1 MSDITHISL
10 GGQLYDLPGGG
21 TTGDYIVN
29 QYTKTVGAA
38 DWLVREYK
46 SGICEIYGTTT
57 TSGHMTSLE
66 ITSRQYPVTFKKI
79 YYKNTDAIYI
89 DGQNAIAGVSSG
101 TGALPNSLTET
112 GVYKQYPISSNSSG
126 VQKALVF
133 FHVIGTI

>member
-1 MSDITHISL
+1 
-10 GGQLYDLPGGG
+10 
-21 TTGDYIVN
+21 
-29 QYTKTVGAA
+29 
-38 DWLVREYK
+38 
-46 SGICEIYGTTT
+46 
-57 TSGHMTSLE
+57 MTSLE

-89 DGQNAIAGVSSG
+89 DGLNAIAGVSSG

-112 GVYKQYPISSNSSG
+112 GVYKQYPISSNSSS

>member
-1 MSDITHISL
+1 MI
-10 GGQLYDLPGGG
+10 YRGGG

-29 QYTKTVGAA
+29 QYTKTVGAG
-38 DWLVREYK
+38 DWLIREYK

-57 TSGHMTSLE
+57 ASGAMTSLG
-66 ITSRQYPVTFKKI
+66 IPSRQYPVTFKKI
-79 YYKNTDAIYI
+79 YYKNADAIYV
-89 DGQNAIAGVSSG
+89 DGLNAIAGVASG

-112 GVYKQYPISSNSSG
+112 GVYSQNPMSSNPSG